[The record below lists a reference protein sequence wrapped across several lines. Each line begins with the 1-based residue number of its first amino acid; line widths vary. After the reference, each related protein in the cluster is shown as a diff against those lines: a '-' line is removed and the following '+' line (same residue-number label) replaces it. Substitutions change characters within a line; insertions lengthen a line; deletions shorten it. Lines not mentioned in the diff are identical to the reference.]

1 MHRVA
6 WPAEDTRGVIV
17 MMWFGWGSGSWVS
30 WLVMSLMM
38 LVFWGGLVAL
48 IVWAVR
54 GFARPPESSK
64 PDPLA
69 ILEERFAR
77 GEIDADELESRRTA
91 LTKSGSSRAA

>member
-1 MHRVA
+1 
-6 WPAEDTRGVIV
+6 

-64 PDPLA
+64 QDPLA

-77 GEIDADELESRRTA
+77 GEIDADELESRRNA
-91 LTKSGSSRAA
+91 LTKSGSNRAA